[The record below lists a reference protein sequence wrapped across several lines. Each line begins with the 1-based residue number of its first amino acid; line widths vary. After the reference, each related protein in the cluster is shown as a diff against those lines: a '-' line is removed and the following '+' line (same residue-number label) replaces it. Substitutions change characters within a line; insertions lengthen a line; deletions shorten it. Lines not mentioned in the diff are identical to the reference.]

1 MAFGFS
7 DQDRLKRQEDV
18 VAGLQQDRTASPAF
32 VSAAT
37 AERDRLR
44 TSVAGDAAATA
55 RDQAAFRSTQPP
67 ATTSRYELGQ
77 GLTGPL
83 AARPTGLAGLAAPL
97 QPLGA
102 ARPQMPANWS
112 AGSRARPV
120 PQRPVA
126 AVAAPTGLPPTSPLG
141 PQASPAQPRA
151 AASAAVPGLPFSPRP
166 RPIVIDGS
174 PNSPTNPYLRP
185 AGATPGASAAAAQP
199 APAPAGP
206 PVPADGVY
214 RGRSAAGN
222 SVYSDSAAGLERATA
237 LANGQRP
244 PPLVVPG
251 ATITPGTAPA
261 APAGTSFN
269 LSGNDAQPFAAR
281 PVAQVPTS
289 APTPGYQA
297 RGRQGGIIRNPD
309 QGSLANRIAQAM
321 GDSRLAGSPSGRRAV
336 ADALMAEAGYANAE
350 RQSALATGDAADLD
364 QIRNQAIA
372 TEGSA
377 RRTADAQQFN
387 ADLQDRAADR
397 GARLQEARLA
407 RRPTPITTADGT
419 MGLADDSGSFRPI
432 TGADGQPVRAAMQPR
447 QTGELTEGDKLK
459 SYTDRLNAIN
469 SGLGSPD
476 EKKAQLDALNA
487 DPIYASLRSAAPAQV
502 PTFEAFLAEA
512 RSKNSKMSD
521 AQLRQAYDE
530 RVQR

>member
-1 MAFGFS
+1 MAT
-7 DQDRLKRQEDV
+7 QDELLVKKYDDG
-18 VAGLQQDRTASPAF
+18 ALQIASRAPLLGAQAPARP
-32 VSAAT
+32 VPAA
-37 AERDRLR
+37 
-44 TSVAGDAAATA
+44 VGGPAAA
-55 RDQAAFRSTQPP
+55 
-67 ATTSRYELGQ
+67 
-77 GLTGPL
+77 PL
-83 AARPTGLAGLAAPL
+83 AARPTTPALGAQLGTGLRTGINNTLSAVETSNQLQALPGRIGQGMVRDFGMALFGGNNPDAGRPFGQAPTLPRLGGGRPQATVPLPANYSAGPSSRPIARRPQPAVAAP
-97 QPLGA
+97 A
-102 ARPQMPANWS
+102 VPAP
-112 AGSRARPV
+112 A
-120 PQRPVA
+120 A
-126 AVAAPTGLPPTSPLG
+126 AVAAAPLAG
-141 PQASPAQPRA
+141 Q
-151 AASAAVPGLPFSPRP
+151 
-166 RPIVIDGS
+166 
-174 PNSPTNPYLRP
+174 
-185 AGATPGASAAAAQP
+185 AGA
-199 APAPAGP
+199 
-206 PVPADGVY
+206 VPADGVY

-261 APAGTSFN
+261 APAGSSFN

-289 APTPGYQA
+289 APTPSYQA

-469 SGLGSPD
+469 GAMMQP
-476 EKKAQLDALNA
+476 EERQAQLAALNA
-487 DPIYASLRSAAPAQV
+487 DPIYSSLRPASATAATPAAPAPGTVVGGYRFKGGDPAQQSSW
-502 PTFEAFLAEA
+502 EAV
-512 RSKNSKMSD
+512 R
-521 AQLRQAYDE
+521 
-530 RVQR
+530 